1 MFLEMM
7 IAHHEGA
14 VADAQRAVAE
24 GANTQVKELAAQI
37 VSDQTAEIEQIG
49 RLQQQ

>member
-1 MFLEMM
+1 MM

-24 GANTQVKELAAQI
+24 GANTEVKELASEI
-37 VSDQTAEIEQIG
+37 VSDQSAEIERIRQLL
-49 RLQQQ
+49 R